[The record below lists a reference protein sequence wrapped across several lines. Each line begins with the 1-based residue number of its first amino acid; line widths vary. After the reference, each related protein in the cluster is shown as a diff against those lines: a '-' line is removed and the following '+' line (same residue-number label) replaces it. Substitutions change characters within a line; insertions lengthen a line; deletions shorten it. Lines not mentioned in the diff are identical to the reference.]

1 MRETPPASMARPP
14 ARITLFTTPVLS
26 PILGW
31 FASGFLK
38 MVGWKTRVD
47 SPPEGGFVFVAAPHT
62 SNWDAFYMLAVA
74 AKEHLAIHWLA
85 KSTLF
90 KRPFGWFFRWLG
102 GIPVEKG
109 RRTAVVDTAI
119 AAFAAKP
126 GMILGI
132 SPEGTRAKV
141 THWKS
146 GFYRIAQKAKVPVV
160 PGFLDFGRKMG
171 GTGAAIEMSGS
182 PEVDLPRLRSFYES
196 MKGRRPEF
204 FDPESIRLGTIGA

>member
-1 MRETPPASMARPP
+1 MPETPPAPLGRPP

-31 FASGFLK
+31 FAAVYLK
-38 MVGWKTRVD
+38 LVGWKTQD
-47 SPPEGGFVFVAAPHT
+47 ESPPGGGFVFVAAPHT

-74 AKEHLAIHWLA
+74 AKERLAIHWLA

-109 RRTAVVDTAI
+109 RRTAVVDTAV

-132 SPEGTRAKV
+132 SPEGTRCQGHPLEERLLPDRPEGQGA
-141 THWKS
+141 
-146 GFYRIAQKAKVPVV
+146 
-160 PGFLDFGRKMG
+160 G
-171 GTGAAIEMSGS
+171 G
-182 PEVDLPRLRSFYES
+182 PRVPRLRRARSA
-196 MKGRRPEF
+196 GPVRP
-204 FDPESIRLGTIGA
+204 SR